1 MKVSNPPNPSAL
13 MATARSFG
21 NYDLPAALADL
32 IDNSIKAQSTLI
44 DIEFVPVDNGVNV
57 TVRDNGYGMSGEVL
71 KKAMRPA
78 SSHPEDERSADDL
91 GRFGW
96 GMKSASLS
104 QARVMKVV
112 SWSDQGVFAAG
123 WDIDDIEDWGM
134 DYFEGGEALALLD
147 IAPGTDSGTE
157 IRWENTDRLLQDVGN
172 NLFEHALTHMIAQSI
187 DSLALTFHRYLVG
200 ESERKLAIRVN
211 GAELPTLDP
220 FLKSRPATQSMDK
233 EIIQMAHGNQ
243 ISLQPFVLPHFSKLT
258 QEEQRRLGGAEGM
271 VKNQGFYVYRNKRL
285 IIYGTWFKLIPH
297 RDITQ
302 LTRIQVDLPNSVDHD
317 WRISLDKSG
326 AQLPSEL
333 KVRLRE
339 VVKKFNRRSHLV
351 HRKKGV
357 SVNTLGRSPVWN
369 RMVKNGLIKY
379 SINRAHPML
388 SNLITHMEELGESF
402 DVESILSL
410 LESYFPTDS
419 FLGDASKG
427 ELNQTMTND
436 EEFETLIMHA
446 VVAYMQTHPVPHK
459 ITDLLMYLKPVEP
472 FASHWIFVEEYIRNN
487 ASSVLE

>member
-1 MKVSNPPNPSAL
+1 M
-13 MATARSFG
+13 
-21 NYDLPAALADL
+21 
-32 IDNSIKAQSTLI
+32 
-44 DIEFVPVDNGVNV
+44 
-57 TVRDNGYGMSGEVL
+57 
-71 KKAMRPA
+71 
-78 SSHPEDERSADDL
+78 
-91 GRFGW
+91 
-96 GMKSASLS
+96 
-104 QARVMKVV
+104 
-112 SWSDQGVFAAG
+112 
-123 WDIDDIEDWGM
+123 
-134 DYFEGGEALALLD
+134 
-147 IAPGTDSGTE
+147 
-157 IRWENTDRLLQDVGN
+157 
-172 NLFEHALTHMIAQSI
+172 
-187 DSLALTFHRYLVG
+187 
-200 ESERKLAIRVN
+200 
-211 GAELPTLDP
+211 
-220 FLKSRPATQSMDK
+220 
-233 EIIQMAHGNQ
+233 
-243 ISLQPFVLPHFSKLT
+243 
-258 QEEQRRLGGAEGM
+258 
-271 VKNQGFYVYRNKRL
+271 
-285 IIYGTWFKLIPH
+285 
-297 RDITQ
+297 
-302 LTRIQVDLPNSVDHD
+302 TRIQVDLPNSVDHD

-402 DVESILSL
+402 DFESILSL